1 MMMKMILQF
10 VDSHCHLDFPE
21 FDHDRDVVVNAAE
34 KAGVIG
40 FVVPGVTRA
49 QWPRLK
55 QLAVEYKHWQL
66 AFGLH
71 PYFIAEHVPADLM
84 HLERLLRETPYAAVG
99 ETGLDASCG
108 QPALQLYL
116 LRAQLKLAAE
126 LQRPVILHHRKT
138 LDILLEEVKLTQ
150 KKKALLGV
158 VHAFSGSIEQANAW
172 AEIGFKLGVGG
183 VITYSR
189 ANKTR
194 AAIRQASLTSLVL
207 ETDSPDM
214 PLKGFQGQRNEP
226 ARVRLVFEALC
237 ELRCESPAEVA
248 AQLLKNTQS
257 IFPKISI

>member
-1 MMMKMILQF
+1 MTLQL

-21 FDHDRDVVVNAAE
+21 FDHDRDAVVNAAE
-34 KAGVIG
+34 KAGVTA

-49 QWPRLK
+49 KWPRLK

-116 LRAQLKLAAE
+116 LRTQLKLAAE

-138 LDILLEEVKLTQ
+138 LDSLLQEVRAVQ
-150 KKKALLGV
+150 QHQALSGV
-158 VHAFSGSIEQANAW
+158 IHAFSGSAEQANTW

-189 ANKTR
+189 AKKTR
-194 AAIRQASLTSLVL
+194 AAIQQAPLTSLVL
-207 ETDSPDM
+207 ETDSPNM
-214 PLKGFQGQRNEP
+214 PLMGFQGQRNEP
-226 ARVRLVFEALC
+226 ARVRLVFDALC
-237 ELRCESPAEVA
+237 QLRNESPATIA
-248 AQLLKNTQS
+248 SQLLINSQS
-257 IFPKISI
+257 VFPNISI